1 MGLLGH
7 LLGWP
12 VTGPLFL
19 ARYSIGKARDVAVEE
34 ITDLDA
40 VHERLME
47 LQLRLESGEIDEK
60 AYEEAEAE
68 LMARLRRA
76 RAWRRR
82 LGRPVPGGPVTMGRS
97 APPGSSVD
105 VDPDVD

>member
-19 ARYSIGKARDVAVEE
+19 TRYSVGKVRDVAVEE
-34 ITDLDA
+34 LTDVDA
-40 VHERLME
+40 VHEELMN
-47 LQLRLESGEIDEK
+47 LQMRLEAGEIDEES
-60 AYEEAEAE
+60 YDQAEAE

-76 RAWRRR
+76 REWRRR
-82 LGRPVPGGPVTMGRS
+82 FGMPVRGGPVSMGGEGGRPS
-97 APPGSSVD
+97 VSVD
-105 VDPDVD
+105 DDVE